1 MKTPILAI
9 TSIGENS
16 VARFADERLY
26 IASLEK
32 QFSKIGPFASGVS
45 ITTVLNYLYAGVFS
59 LDYENNY
66 QRLISTVL
74 DVTEFRARSAP
85 LLEES

>member
-45 ITTVLNYLYAGVFS
+45 ISTVLNYLYAGVFS